1 MAVTVDREKCNGCG
15 NCVDVCPV
23 QAITMTDMKAAINN
37 DCVEC
42 GACVSLCPQGAITQS
57 EAGK

>member
-1 MAVTVDREKCNGCG
+1 
-15 NCVDVCPV
+15 
-23 QAITMTDMKAAINN
+23 MTDMKAAINN